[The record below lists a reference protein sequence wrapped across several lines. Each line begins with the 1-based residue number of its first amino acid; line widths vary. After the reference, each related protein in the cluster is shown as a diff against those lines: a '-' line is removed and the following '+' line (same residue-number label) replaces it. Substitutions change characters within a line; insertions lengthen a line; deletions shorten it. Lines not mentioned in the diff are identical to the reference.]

1 MCATLTTSDFDYIR
15 ELVRRQSAIVLEPG
29 MEYLVEALDIVAR
42 GEVKPMIEV
51 FPKERV
57 AEAYQ
62 RVVSGAVR
70 FKAVVTY

>member
-1 MCATLTTSDFDYIR
+1 MT
-15 ELVRRQSAIVLEPG
+15 
-29 MEYLVEALDIVAR
+29 
-42 GEVKPMIEV
+42 EV

-62 RVVSGAVR
+62 RVVSGEVC